1 MRPCFWSTRVV
12 ICLAAS
18 LIPAAAQ
25 NGQDQDKQ
33 NGPVHAGTP
42 ASEPYRSQAPDN
54 ELRQLLN
61 QIDRNQLQATV
72 QKLVSFG
79 TRHTSSSQTDPNR
92 GIGAATNW
100 VFQQLQ
106 TYAASSGGRMT
117 VQNQAFTQP
126 VSANIPVPTTITN
139 VIATLTGSVSPNRTY
154 VILAHID
161 TRVTNIFNFTSDS
174 PGADADASGV
184 AVVLEI
190 ARVMANRQPNATI
203 VFSLVAGEEQ
213 GLYGSAF
220 EAAQLKAAGVD
231 VEGMFNVDTVG
242 SSTAQD
248 GTKDAH
254 EIRLFTEGVPTAA
267 TASQISLLQ
276 SVGGE
281 NDSSSRELGRFA
293 KSVAENEATSMAVW
307 LINRRDRYHFS
318 GDQIAFQRQG
328 FPAARFT
335 EPNENFNHERVDV
348 RVENGVQFGDLA
360 SFLNFAFLAR
370 VAKVN
375 AATIWSL
382 AQGPGTPK
390 NLALSVGMPSNENS
404 TNLSWDNATDL
415 SLAGYEVVWRETD
428 DSDWTHVIPVGNV
441 TSVSFSFFP
450 KDNFLIG
457 VRAVDINGR
466 HSPVAFPTLVP

>member
-1 MRPCFWSTRVV
+1 
-12 ICLAAS
+12 
-18 LIPAAAQ
+18 
-25 NGQDQDKQ
+25 
-33 NGPVHAGTP
+33 
-42 ASEPYRSQAPDN
+42 
-54 ELRQLLN
+54 
-61 QIDRNQLQATV
+61 
-72 QKLVSFG
+72 
-79 TRHTSSSQTDPNR
+79 
-92 GIGAATNW
+92 

-106 TYAASSGGRMT
+106 TYAAASGGRMT
-117 VQNQAFTQP
+117 VQEQTFVQP
-126 VSANIPVPTTITN
+126 VGRNIPVPTTITN
-139 VIATLTGSVSPNRTY
+139 VIATLNGSVSSNRAY

-161 TRVTNIFNFTSDS
+161 DRVFDVLNFTSDS

-184 AVVLEI
+184 AVVMEL
-190 ARVMANRQPNATI
+190 ARVMANLQPNATI

-213 GLYGSAF
+213 GLYGSTF
-220 EAAQLKAAGVD
+220 EADQLAAAGVD
-231 VEGMFNVDTVG
+231 VEGMLNVDTVG

-267 TASQISLLQ
+267 TANTIAQMQVI
-276 SVGGE
+276 GNE

-293 KSVAENEATSMAVW
+293 KSVAENEATDMTIW
-307 LINRRDRYHFS
+307 LINRRDRYEFA

-335 EPNENFNHERVDV
+335 EPNENFNHEHVDV
-348 RVENGVQFGDLA
+348 QVINGVQFGDLE
-360 SFLNFAFLAR
+360 SFLGFAFLAR
-370 VAKVN
+370 VARVN

-390 NLALSVGMPSNENS
+390 NVALSLGFPPSNS
-404 TNLSWDNATDL
+404 TNLSWDQGSDP

-441 TSVSFSFFP
+441 TSVSFPFFP

-457 VRAVDINGR
+457 VRAVAVNGY
-466 HSPVAFPTLVP
+466 HSPVAYPTFVP